1 MKTLRFICLLLV
13 AGSLLFL
20 SGCKKDDPKPEN
32 ILEAITKATL
42 TFTPAGGAPVIV
54 TATDPDG
61 DGPLPRTLSGPI
73 NLMKNV
79 SYTLKI
85 TLINELAKPTDPEYD
100 VTEEVEEEADEH
112 IFFFAWTNNT
122 FSNPTGNGNVD
133 NRSDAVNYVDKDSKG
148 LPLGLETSWTTIN
161 ESGNGTFRVILKHQ
175 PDLKSATSKST
186 DGESDLDVTF
196 TLNVN

>member
-1 MKTLRFICLLLV
+1 MKTLRLICLLLV
-13 AGSLLFL
+13 ASSLLFL
-20 SGCKKDDPKPEN
+20 SSCKKDDPKPEN
-32 ILEAITKATL
+32 IPEAITKATL
-42 TFTPAGGAPVIV
+42 TFTPAGGAAVIV

-61 DGPLPRTLSGPI
+61 DGPLPRTLSGPV
-73 NLMKNV
+73 NLVKNV

-100 VTEEVEEEADEH
+100 ITEEVEEEADEH
-112 IFFFAWTNNT
+112 MFFFAWTNNT

-133 NRSDAVNYVDKDSKG
+133 NRSDAVNYVDTDTKG

-161 ESGNGTFRVILKHQ
+161 ASGNGTFRVILKHQ
-175 PDLKSATSKST
+175 PDLKSATTTSN

>member
-32 ILEAITKATL
+32 IPEAITKATL
-42 TFTPAGGAPVIV
+42 SFTPAGGAPVIV

-73 NLMKNV
+73 NLVKNV

-100 VTEEVEEEADEH
+100 IAAEVEEEADEH

-133 NRSDAVNYVDKDSKG
+133 NRSDAVNYVDRDTKG

-161 ESGNGTFRVILKHQ
+161 ATGSGTFQVMLKHQ

-186 DGESDLDVTF
+186 DGESDLDLTF
-196 TLNVN
+196 NLTVN